1 MLSIP
6 ASVPIYLYSA
16 PTDMR
21 KGFNGL
27 CGLIETAVGAGPG
40 EARPL
45 RVTDGAL
52 FVFVNRLRDR
62 VKVLHFDGDGMAIWY
77 KQLEQG
83 RFELPA
89 STSASDRV
97 DLDATQLRLI
107 LDGIDL
113 SSVKRRKRYAHRD
126 APEPPP
132 PPDEPHRRDP

>member
-1 MLSIP
+1 M
-6 ASVPIYLYSA
+6 
-16 PTDMR
+16 
-21 KGFNGL
+21 
-27 CGLIETAVGAGPG
+27 
-40 EARPL
+40 
-45 RVTDGAL
+45 TDGAL

-62 VKVLHFDGDGMAIWY
+62 VKVLHFDGDGLAIWY